1 MGNNIAMLAQLFD
14 FILHIDVHL
23 GEIISNYGTLTYAIL
38 FGIIFVETGLV
49 FMPFLPGDSLLFAA
63 GAFAALGNF
72 NIVLL
77 LALMIVAAILGDTVN
92 YWIGHF
98 FGDRL
103 VANPRVPINKEH
115 IEETQKFF
123 DKHGGKTIIL
133 ARFVPIVRTFAPFV
147 AGIGRMKYSQFV
159 SYNIIGGFTWVLVA
173 TLAGYFFGNIPFV
186 KENFSLVVI
195 GIVLVSVIPMISP
208 LVKKVI
214 EKTVRKI

>member
-1 MGNNIAMLAQLFD
+1 M
-14 FILHIDVHL
+14 
-23 GEIISNYGTLTYAIL
+23 TYAIL

-49 FMPFLPGDSLLFAA
+49 FVPFLPGDSLLFAA
-63 GAFAALGNF
+63 GAFAALGNL
-72 NIVLL
+72 NLL
-77 LALMIVAAILGDTVN
+77 LVLGLMMVAAILGDTVN

-147 AGIGRMKYSQFV
+147 AGIGRMKYSQFI
-159 SYNIIGGFTWVLVA
+159 SYNVIGGVLWVLVA
-173 TLAGYFFGNIPFV
+173 TLAGFFFGNIPFV
-186 KENFSLVVI
+186 KENFSLVVL
-195 GIVLVSVIPMISP
+195 GIVVVSVVPMISP
-208 LVKKVI
+208 LVKKII